1 MHTPQPAPP
10 LEPNRPAPKMK
21 LSELR
26 IASLEFAFSA
36 ALPLGVWF
44 MLLSPDASSGVPF
57 LQSAGSF
64 LAYAFTD
71 SEVSPSLRVHYILL
85 TVLPAQLLL
94 LSVMTWRQA
103 SSKGR
108 CHFWCIYLGW
118 VATVIAIALFYWPSA
133 IASALAT
140 YHAGKAAVA

>member
-1 MHTPQPAPP
+1 
-10 LEPNRPAPKMK
+10 MK
-21 LSELR
+21 FSELR
-26 IASLEFAFSA
+26 IASLEFAVGA
-36 ALPLGVWF
+36 VLPLGVWIV
-44 MLLSPDASSGVPF
+44 LLSPEASSGMPF

-71 SEVSPSLRVHYILL
+71 AEVSPTLRVHYILL

-94 LSVMTWRQA
+94 LSVMTWRHA
-103 SSKGR
+103 NLSGHTR
-108 CHFWCIYLGW
+108 FWCIYLGW

-140 YHAGKAAVA
+140 YHAGKGAATT